1 MLARSPYQQQVKMHG
16 EWEMGHCLRAAQ
28 ARPRPGL
35 DMAHAWPGHGLGT
48 GRLTEFRVVL
58 VGRARFSLSAFAPLG
73 IITSPT
79 QGLCL
84 PYANHKGP

>member
-1 MLARSPYQQQVKMHG
+1 
-16 EWEMGHCLRAAQ
+16 
-28 ARPRPGL
+28 
-35 DMAHAWPGHGLGT
+35 MAHAWPGYGLGT

-73 IITSPT
+73 IIASPT